1 MSLWWQTSPFSH
13 CCKSKNQ
20 TQIHSDWNSNPMI
33 CSLCCSNPMICTH
46 DCSNPFICPLYC
58 SNPKVRTFQE
68 TGNLLWTGQA
78 SDVFSH
84 WELYLLSWWKPV
96 MGMQWGRGRAIIPWS
111 LLKTFTHWYWLR
123 LRSGMEELLSTLLD
137 KVRTCQTQCLATKH
151 IRGKEIFIKAYDG
164 V

>member
-1 MSLWWQTSPFSH
+1 MSLWWKTSPFSH

-20 TQIHSDWNSNPMI
+20 TQSHSDWNSNPMI

-58 SNPKVRTFQE
+58 SNPKIRTFQE

-78 SDVFSH
+78 SDVLSH